1 MSIGKEKLSIPFSD
15 YFSQNG
21 KFPRTENP
29 ELFFRSLQ
37 PFAYYQVLLMT
48 QKNAAAKNLLTKD

>member
-1 MSIGKEKLSIPFSD
+1 MPIGKEKLSIPFSD

-37 PFAYYQVLLMT
+37 PFAYYQALSWLKKT
-48 QKNAAAKNLLTKD
+48 QP

>member
-1 MSIGKEKLSIPFSD
+1 MPIGKEKLSIPFSD

-48 QKNAAAKNLLTKD
+48 QKNTAVI